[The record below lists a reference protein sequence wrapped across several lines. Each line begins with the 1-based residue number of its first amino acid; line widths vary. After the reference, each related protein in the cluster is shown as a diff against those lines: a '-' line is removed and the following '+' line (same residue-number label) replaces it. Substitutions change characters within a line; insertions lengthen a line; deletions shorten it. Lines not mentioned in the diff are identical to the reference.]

1 MAKKKKPAKKAAA
14 KAKPAAKKKVAPV
27 PAGYGTVTPY
37 LVCRNASGAIAYYK
51 KAFGAKERLR
61 MLGPDGSIS
70 HAELQ
75 IGNSIVM
82 LGDENPAMGQTSP
95 DTIGGTASGLFI
107 YVDNVDKWY
116 GKAIAAGA
124 KSQMPPADMFWGDRY
139 CKFADPFGHQWSIAT
154 HIEDLTPKEMDRR
167 GKEFFAQMA
176 AQQQG

>member
-1 MAKKKKPAKKAAA
+1 MAKKKKPVKKAAA
-14 KAKPAAKKKVAPV
+14 KAKPAAKKKVAAV

-75 IGNSIVM
+75 IGNSVVM
-82 LGDENPAMGQTSP
+82 LGDENPGMGQTSP
-95 DTIGGTASGLFI
+95 ETVGGTSTGLFL
-107 YVDNVDKWY
+107 YVENVDKRY
-116 GKAIAAGA
+116 DKAIAAGA

-154 HIEDLTPKEMDRR
+154 HIEDVTPKEMDRR
-167 GKEFFAQMA
+167 GKEYFAKMA
-176 AQQQG
+176 AQQ

>member
-14 KAKPAAKKKVAPV
+14 KTKPAAKKKVSPI

-37 LVCRNASGAIAYYK
+37 LVCRNAAGAINYYK

-75 IGNSIVM
+75 IGNSVVM
-82 LGDENPAMGQTSP
+82 LGDENPSMGQTSP
-95 DTIGGTASGLFI
+95 ETVGGTSSGLFL
-107 YVDNVDKWY
+107 YVENVDKWY
-116 GKAIAAGA
+116 EKAIAAGA

-139 CKFADPFGHQWSIAT
+139 CKFADPFGHQWSIGT